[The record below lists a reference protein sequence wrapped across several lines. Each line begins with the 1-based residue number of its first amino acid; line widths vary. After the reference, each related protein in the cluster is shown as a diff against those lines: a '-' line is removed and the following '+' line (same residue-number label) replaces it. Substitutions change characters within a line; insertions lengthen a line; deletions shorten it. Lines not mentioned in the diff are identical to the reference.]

1 MEVRRIQLTGGS
13 SYIITLP
20 KEWIKKLNIK
30 KNDPIGLHIQSNGT
44 ILITPKISREQK
56 QRIKTIKVKNSVEP
70 EFLFRELVGAYIAGY
85 NSIEIKAKDRMPPL
99 ARTTVRKMIQIA
111 IGQEVVE
118 ETTNSIIIKDLL
130 NPAEMPFK
138 KTIKRMHVIVK
149 SMHEDVMQ
157 SLKNKDKKIAE
168 DVVTRDNEVDR
179 LHWLI
184 ARQYNIIL
192 RNVNFAE
199 KMDTTTEY
207 ASTSHLISKIIE
219 RIADHVT
226 RIAYNIIELNLEE
239 IDNKIIEKMIKAN
252 KKSLDIF
259 YESIGTFII
268 KDISKANKNIDKVE
282 ELVNEC
288 NQISSSVLKQKG
300 ATAVSLGY
308 IIESTRRIGEY
319 SEDICENVINYY
331 VQQEN

>member
-56 QRIKTIKVKNSVEP
+56 QRIKTIKVEKTVEP

-85 NSIEIKAKDRMPPL
+85 NSIEIKAKDRMPPS

-118 ETTNSIIIKDLL
+118 ETTNSIVIKDLL

-149 SMHEDVMQ
+149 SMHEDIMQ
-157 SLKNKDKKIAE
+157 SLKDKDKTIAE

-239 IDNKIIEKMIKAN
+239 IDKKIIEKMIKAN

-268 KDISKANKNIDKVE
+268 KDVSKANKNIKKVE
-282 ELVNEC
+282 ELVEEC